1 MQDEVVFL
9 PDHRGVNAK
18 AAALIFGGFF
28 IFVQL
33 FILESESLEIRVV
46 FTAAFVIFLSLGFWF
61 SKINSRNWPQ
71 KIVINRS
78 GICHG
83 KIKAQYGVDLIP
95 WNDVAYMDL
104 FYTDDRLSPH
114 LRINLRQGSFRVRSN
129 NNLLQRMS
137 MGLDVNI
144 PVSVNVAPEVVL
156 QTAQQYWKE
165 AECTRS

>member
-1 MQDEVVFL
+1 MQDEIVFL

-18 AAALIFGGFF
+18 PAALIFGGFF
-28 IFVQL
+28 IFAQL

-46 FTAAFVIFLSLGFWF
+46 FTAAFVIFLLLGFWF

-78 GICHG
+78 GICYG

-95 WNDVAYMDL
+95 WNVAYMDL
-104 FYTDDRLSPH
+104 FYTDHRLSPH
-114 LRINLRQGSFRVRSN
+114 LRISLRQGSFRVRSN

-165 AECTRS
+165 AECTRR